1 MPGDRHFE
9 TAVEDNTLV
18 AFWTGQPTAERLE
31 VMVEQLQRVWRQHQT
46 GVFLLN
52 VITADTGIP
61 DAETRRVILGQF
73 ESMRNR
79 LLAVAIVLE
88 KSGIDA
94 TMSRAILSTLVTI
107 SRRPFA
113 MKVFSERAAAAAW
126 LNKQGGAGA
135 SAMIGVIRQLEGR
148 LSTRMRLATA
158 GD

>member
-1 MPGDRHFE
+1 MAIESMPGDRHFE

-61 DAETRRVILGQF
+61 DAETRRVILG
-73 ESMRNR
+73 